1 VADTV
6 APTFNI
12 TREQIAAFV
21 KDPRTVRDIE
31 AFIRMVREQL
41 PGLLF
46 AKVDESRQILTDG
59 TLTGGG
65 DLSADRTLGINI
77 TAETERIQDVIGA
90 SLTDTAT
97 IDFTYVD
104 ATGLITADLKN
115 TAVTP
120 GSYGDAT
127 HVGTFTVDAQGRL
140 TAAANVL
147 ISLTGATTANPL
159 TFATSGG
166 AAAGGTFNGSA
177 AVTIDYSSLGAAKTG
192 AITGSGLTMAT
203 ARLLGR
209 TTASSGAVE
218 EITVGSG
225 LSLSSGSL
233 TCTITGTV
241 TTTGSPASGNITK
254 FSGAS
259 SVTNGDLSGDVT
271 TSGSLV
277 TTLANSGV
285 TAGSYTAA
293 NITVDA
299 KGRVT
304 AAANGTGGGGASTDF
319 GKLITMAAGAFSA

>member
-1 VADTV
+1 
-6 APTFNI
+6 
-12 TREQIAAFV
+12 
-21 KDPRTVRDIE
+21 
-31 AFIRMVREQL
+31 
-41 PGLLF
+41 
-46 AKVDESRQILTDG
+46 
-59 TLTGGG
+59 
-65 DLSADRTLGINI
+65 
-77 TAETERIQDVIGA
+77 
-90 SLTDTAT
+90 
-97 IDFTYVD
+97 
-104 ATGLITADLKN
+104 
-115 TAVTP
+115 
-120 GSYGDAT
+120 
-127 HVGTFTVDAQGRL
+127 
-140 TAAANVL
+140 
-147 ISLTGATTANPL
+147 
-159 TFATSGG
+159 
-166 AAAGGTFNGSA
+166 
-177 AVTIDYSSLGAAKTG
+177 
-192 AITGSGLTMAT
+192 
-203 ARLLGR
+203 
-209 TTASSGAVE
+209 
-218 EITVGSG
+218 